1 MRRPDGFTPK
11 KTPRSNPVRGARV
24 RPAGSAQAV
33 VREATKR
40 RQRAEKAELKGFTLE
55 TRHRRRVWAASLASI
70 AVVVLATVVLVLSPA
85 LSLRDVQV
93 EGSTT
98 VSEAEIQEALSGLYG
113 EPLARISNDRVA
125 TALKSIRVIQ
135 AFETRIE
142 PPGTLVIILNERQPL
157 GAVSRGGV
165 FVVVD
170 AAAVELW
177 SQPEPPE
184 DLPIILVEA
193 DRTSPSFE
201 AVSRVLLAL
210 PPEISSSVEGVTA
223 STLDDVR
230 FTMRE
235 SSHEVIWGSAERSQ
249 EKARVLGAALVAA
262 GAGQPQVIDVTTP
275 DSVVVRQQD

>member
-1 MRRPDGFTPK
+1 
-11 KTPRSNPVRGARV
+11 VA
-24 RPAGSAQAV
+24 
-33 VREATKR
+33 VREATQR
-40 RQRAEKAELKGFTLE
+40 RRRAEKGEFTVFTAA
-55 TRHRRRVWAASLASI
+55 TRRRRRVWALSLGSI
-70 AVVVLATVVLVLSPA
+70 AVVVLATVVLVLSPVLA
-85 LSLRDVQV
+85 LREVQV
-93 EGSTT
+93 EGSHT
-98 VSEAEIQEALSGLYG
+98 VAETDIHEALSGLYG
-113 EPLARISNDRVA
+113 EPLARISNDHIA
-125 TALKSIRVIQ
+125 AALSSIRVIQ

-177 SQPEPPE
+177 SQPEAPE
-184 DLPIILVEA
+184 ELPVILVEA
-193 DRTSPSFE
+193 DPTSPSFD

-210 PPEISSSVEGVTA
+210 PPEISRSIEGVRA

-235 SSHEVIWGSAERSQ
+235 SSHEVIWGSAERSR
-249 EKARVLGAALVAA
+249 EKARVLGPALVAA
-262 GAGQPQVIDVTTP
+262 GAGRPAIIDVTTP

>member
-1 MRRPDGFTPK
+1 MRRPDDFSSK
-11 KTPRSNPVRGARV
+11 KPAR
-24 RPAGSAQAV
+24 RPAVGGPRHPRKAQAV

-40 RQRAEKAELKGFTLE
+40 RQKAEKAEFKGFTQA

-85 LSLRDVQV
+85 LALRDVQV

-98 VSEAEIQEALSGLYG
+98 VSEEEIQEALSGLYG
-113 EPLARISNDRVA
+113 EPLARISNDRIA

-142 PPGTLVIILNERQPL
+142 PPGTLVIILNERQAL
-157 GAVSRGGV
+157 GAVARGGL

-177 SQPEPPE
+177 SQPEPPAN
-184 DLPIILVEA
+184 LPIIMVEA
-193 DRTSPSFE
+193 DPNSPSFE
-201 AVSRVLLAL
+201 AVARVLLAL
-210 PPEISSSVEGVTA
+210 PADISSSVEGVTA

-235 SSHEVIWGSAERSQ
+235 SSHEVIWGSAERSR
-249 EKARVLGAALVAA
+249 EKARVLGAALRAA

>member
-1 MRRPDGFTPK
+1 MRRPDEFATQKAPK
-11 KTPRSNPVRGARV
+11 ARAAAPSR
-24 RPAGSAQAV
+24 RPGKAKAV
-33 VREATKR
+33 AREATKR
-40 RQRAEKAELKGFTLE
+40 RQRAEKAEFKGFTAA

-70 AVVVLATVVLVLSPA
+70 AVVVLSTVVLVLSPA
-85 LSLRDVQV
+85 LALRDVQV
-93 EGSTT
+93 EGSST
-98 VSEAEIQEALSGLYG
+98 VTEAEIQEALAGLYG

-125 TALKSIRVIQ
+125 DALKSIRVIQ

-142 PPGTLVIILNERQPL
+142 PPGTLVIILNERQPI

-184 DLPIILVEA
+184 ELPIILVEA
-193 DRTSPSFE
+193 DRSSPSFE

-210 PPEISSSVEGVTA
+210 PPEISRSVEGVTA

-235 SSHEVIWGSAERSQ
+235 SSHEVIWGSAERSR

-262 GAGQPQVIDVTTP
+262 GSAQPQVIDVTTP

>member
-1 MRRPDGFTPK
+1 MRRPDDFSSQ
-11 KTPRSNPVRGARV
+11 KTRS
-24 RPAGSAQAV
+24 PAGQRRPGNAQAV
-33 VREATKR
+33 VREASKA
-40 RQRAEKAELKGFTLE
+40 RQKAERAEFKGFTQA
-55 TRHRRRVWAASLASI
+55 TRQRRRVWAASLASI
-70 AVVVLATVVLVLSPA
+70 SVVVLTTVVLVLSPA
-85 LSLRDVQV
+85 LALRDVQV

-98 VSEAEIQEALSGLYG
+98 VSEAEIQDALAGLYG

-125 TALKSIRVIQ
+125 DALKAIRLIQ

-157 GAVSRGGV
+157 GAVSRGGA

-177 SQPEPPE
+177 SQPEPPV
-184 DLPIILVEA
+184 DLPVILVEA

-201 AVSRVLLAL
+201 AVARVLLAL
-210 PPEISSSVEGVTA
+210 PPEISRSVEGVTA

-235 SSHEVIWGSAERSQ
+235 SSHEVIWGSAERSR
-249 EKARVLGAALVAA
+249 EKARVLGSALSAA
-262 GAGQPQVIDVTTP
+262 GVGQPKVIDVTTP

>member
-1 MRRPDGFTPK
+1 MRRPDDFSSK
-11 KTPRSNPVRGARV
+11 KTTTRSRV
-24 RPAGSAQAV
+24 GSRRPHTAQAV
-33 VREATKR
+33 VREATQR
-40 RQRAEKAELKGFTLE
+40 RQKAEKAEFKGFTQA
-55 TRHRRRVWAASLASI
+55 TRHRRRVWAASIASI
-70 AVVVLATVVLVLSPA
+70 TVVVLATVVLVLSPA
-85 LSLRDVQV
+85 LALREVRV

-98 VSEAEIQEALSGLYG
+98 VAEAEIQEALAGLYG

-184 DLPIILVEA
+184 NLPIILVKA
-193 DRTSPSFE
+193 DRSSPSFE
-201 AVSRVLLAL
+201 AVARVLLAL
-210 PPEISSSVEGVTA
+210 PPEIASSVEGVTA

-235 SSHEVIWGSAERSQ
+235 SSHEVIWGSAERSR

>member
-1 MRRPDGFTPK
+1 MRRPDDFSSK
-11 KTPRSNPVRGARV
+11 KTTTRSRV
-24 RPAGSAQAV
+24 GSRPANTAQAM

-40 RQRAEKAELKGFTLE
+40 RQKAEKAEFRGFTQA
-55 TRHRRRVWAASLASI
+55 TRHRRRVWAASIASI
-70 AVVVLATVVLVLSPA
+70 TVVVLATVVLVLSPA
-85 LSLRDVQV
+85 LALREVRV

-98 VSEAEIQEALSGLYG
+98 VAEAEIQEALADLYG

-142 PPGTLVIILNERQPL
+142 PPGTLVVILNERQPL

-170 AAAVELW
+170 AAADELW

-184 DLPIILVEA
+184 NLPIILVKA
-193 DRTSPSFE
+193 DRSSPSFE
-201 AVSRVLLAL
+201 AVARVLLAL
-210 PPEISSSVEGVTA
+210 PPEIASSVEGVTA

-235 SSHEVIWGSAERSQ
+235 SSHEVIWGSAERSR

-262 GAGQPQVIDVTTP
+262 GVGQPQVIDVTTP

>member
-1 MRRPDGFTPK
+1 
-11 KTPRSNPVRGARV
+11 
-24 RPAGSAQAV
+24 
-33 VREATKR
+33 VREASKA
-40 RQRAEKAELKGFTLE
+40 RQKAERAEFKGFTQA
-55 TRHRRRVWAASLASI
+55 TRQRRRVWAASLASI
-70 AVVVLATVVLVLSPA
+70 SVVVLTTVVLVLSPA
-85 LSLRDVQV
+85 LALRDVQV

-98 VSEAEIQEALSGLYG
+98 VSEAEIQDALAGLYG

-125 TALKSIRVIQ
+125 DALKAIRLIQ

-142 PPGTLVIILNERQPL
+142 PPGTLVSILNERQPL
-157 GAVSRGGV
+157 GAVSRGGA

-177 SQPEPPE
+177 SQPEPPV
-184 DLPIILVEA
+184 DLPVILVEA

-201 AVSRVLLAL
+201 AVARVLLAL
-210 PPEISSSVEGVTA
+210 PPEISRSVEGVTA

-235 SSHEVIWGSAERSQ
+235 SSHEVIWGSAERSR
-249 EKARVLGAALVAA
+249 EKARVLGSALSAA
-262 GAGQPQVIDVTTP
+262 GVGQPKVIDVTTP

>member
-1 MRRPDGFTPK
+1 MRRPDDFSSK
-11 KTPRSNPVRGARV
+11 KTTTRSRV
-24 RPAGSAQAV
+24 GSRPANTAQAM

-40 RQRAEKAELKGFTLE
+40 RQKAERAEFKGFTQA
-55 TRHRRRVWAASLASI
+55 TRHRRRVWAASIASI
-70 AVVVLATVVLVLSPA
+70 TVVVLATVVLVLSPA
-85 LSLRDVQV
+85 LALREVRV

-98 VSEAEIQEALSGLYG
+98 VAEAEIQEALADLYG

-142 PPGTLVIILNERQPL
+142 PPGTLVVILNERQPL

-184 DLPIILVEA
+184 NLPIILVKA
-193 DRTSPSFE
+193 DRSSPSFE
-201 AVSRVLLAL
+201 AVARVLLAL
-210 PPEISSSVEGVTA
+210 PPEIASSVEGVTA

-235 SSHEVIWGSAERSQ
+235 SSHEVIWGSAERSR

-262 GAGQPQVIDVTTP
+262 GVGQPQVIDVTTP

>member
-1 MRRPDGFTPK
+1 MRRPDDFSAK
-11 KTPRSNPVRGARV
+11 KTRSSAGPR
-24 RPAGSAQAV
+24 RPSTAQSV
-33 VREATKR
+33 VREASKR
-40 RQRAEKAELKGFTLE
+40 RQKAEKAEFKGFTHA
-55 TRHRRRVWAASLASI
+55 TRRRRRVWAASLASV
-70 AVVVLATVVLVLSPA
+70 AVVVLTTVVLVLSPA
-85 LSLRDVQV
+85 LALRDVQV

-98 VSEAEIQEALSGLYG
+98 ISEAEIQEALAGLYG

-125 TALKSIRVIQ
+125 NALKSMRVIQ

-184 DLPIILVEA
+184 ELPIILVDA
-193 DRTSPSFE
+193 DPTSPGFE

-210 PPEISSSVEGVTA
+210 PPEISRSVEDVTA

-230 FTMRE
+230 FTMRGT
-235 SSHEVIWGSAERSQ
+235 SHEVMWGSAERSR
-249 EKARVLGAALVAA
+249 EKARVLGAALSAA
-262 GAGQPQVIDVTTP
+262 GVGQPQVIDVTTP
-275 DSVVVRQQD
+275 DSVVVRRQD

>member
-1 MRRPDGFTPK
+1 MRRPDDFSSQ
-11 KTPRSNPVRGARV
+11 KTRS
-24 RPAGSAQAV
+24 PAGQRRPSNAQAV
-33 VREATKR
+33 VREASKA
-40 RQRAEKAELKGFTLE
+40 RQKAEKAEFKGFTQA
-55 TRHRRRVWAASLASI
+55 TRQRRRVWAASLASI
-70 AVVVLATVVLVLSPA
+70 SVVVLTTVVLVLSPA
-85 LSLRDVQV
+85 LALRDVQV

-98 VSEAEIQEALSGLYG
+98 VSEAEIQDALAGLYG

-125 TALKSIRVIQ
+125 DALKAIRLIQ

-157 GAVSRGGV
+157 GAVSRGGA

-184 DLPIILVEA
+184 DLPVILVEA

-201 AVSRVLLAL
+201 AVARVLLAL
-210 PPEISSSVEGVTA
+210 PPEISRSVEGVTA

-235 SSHEVIWGSAERSQ
+235 SSHEVIWGSAERSR
-249 EKARVLGAALVAA
+249 EKARVLGSALSAA
-262 GAGQPQVIDVTTP
+262 GVGQPKVIDVTTP

>member
-1 MRRPDGFTPK
+1 
-11 KTPRSNPVRGARV
+11 
-24 RPAGSAQAV
+24 V
-33 VREATKR
+33 VA
-40 RQRAEKAELKGFTLE
+40 
-55 TRHRRRVWAASLASI
+55 
-70 AVVVLATVVLVLSPA
+70 LATVVLVLSPA
-85 LSLRDVQV
+85 LALRDVQV

-98 VSEAEIQEALSGLYG
+98 VSEEEIQEALSGLYG

-142 PPGTLVIILNERQPL
+142 PPGTLVIILNERQAL
-157 GAVSRGGV
+157 GAVSRGGL
-165 FVVVD
+165 FIVVD

-177 SQPEPPE
+177 SQPEPPA

-193 DRTSPSFE
+193 DPTSPSFE
-201 AVSRVLLAL
+201 AVARVLLAL
-210 PPEISSSVEGVTA
+210 PPEISGSVEGVTA

-235 SSHEVIWGSAERSQ
+235 SSHEVIWGSAERSR
-249 EKARVLGAALVAA
+249 EKARVLGAALRAA
-262 GAGQPQVIDVTTP
+262 GTGQPQVIDVTTP

>member
-1 MRRPDGFTPK
+1 
-11 KTPRSNPVRGARV
+11 VRAASKARQK
-24 RPAGSAQAV
+24 A
-33 VREATKR
+33 E
-40 RQRAEKAELKGFTLE
+40 RAEFKGFTQA
-55 TRHRRRVWAASLASI
+55 TRQRRRVWAASLASI
-70 AVVVLATVVLVLSPA
+70 SVVVLTTVVLVLSPA
-85 LSLRDVQV
+85 LALRDVQV

-98 VSEAEIQEALSGLYG
+98 VSEAEIQDALAGLYG

-125 TALKSIRVIQ
+125 DALKAIRLIQ

-157 GAVSRGGV
+157 GAVSRGGA

-177 SQPEPPE
+177 SQPEPPV
-184 DLPIILVEA
+184 DLPVILVEA

-201 AVSRVLLAL
+201 AVARVLLAL
-210 PPEISSSVEGVTA
+210 PPEISRSVEGVTA

-235 SSHEVIWGSAERSQ
+235 SSHEVIWGSAERSR
-249 EKARVLGAALVAA
+249 EKARVLGSALSAA
-262 GAGQPQVIDVTTP
+262 GVGQPKVIDVTTP

>member
-1 MRRPDGFTPK
+1 MRRPDDFSSQ
-11 KTPRSNPVRGARV
+11 KTRS
-24 RPAGSAQAV
+24 PAGQRRPSNAQAV
-33 VREATKR
+33 VREASKA
-40 RQRAEKAELKGFTLE
+40 RQKAEKAEFKGFTQA
-55 TRHRRRVWAASLASI
+55 TRQRRRVWAASLASI
-70 AVVVLATVVLVLSPA
+70 SVVVLTTVVLVLSPA
-85 LSLRDVQV
+85 LALRDVQV

-98 VSEAEIQEALSGLYG
+98 VSEAEIQDALAGLYG

-125 TALKSIRVIQ
+125 DALKAIRLIQ

-157 GAVSRGGV
+157 GAVSRGGA

-177 SQPEPPE
+177 SQPEPPV
-184 DLPIILVEA
+184 DLPVILVEA

-201 AVSRVLLAL
+201 AVARVLLAL
-210 PPEISSSVEGVTA
+210 PPEISRSVEGVTA

-235 SSHEVIWGSAERSQ
+235 SSHEVIWGSAERSR
-249 EKARVLGAALVAA
+249 EKARVLGSALSAA
-262 GAGQPQVIDVTTP
+262 GVGQPKVIDVTTP

>member
-1 MRRPDGFTPK
+1 MRRPDDFSSK
-11 KTPRSNPVRGARV
+11 KQPTPRSGGGPR
-24 RPAGSAQAV
+24 RPAKARAV
-33 VREATKR
+33 AREATR
-40 RQRAEKAELKGFTLE
+40 RRHKAEKAEFKGFTQA

-85 LSLRDVQV
+85 LALRDVQV

-98 VSEAEIQEALSGLYG
+98 VSEEEIQEALSGLYG

-142 PPGTLVIILNERQPL
+142 PPGTLVIILNERQAL
-157 GAVSRGGV
+157 GAVSRGGL
-165 FVVVD
+165 FIVVD

-177 SQPEPPE
+177 SQPEPPA

-201 AVSRVLLAL
+201 AVARVLLAL
-210 PPEISSSVEGVTA
+210 PPEISGSVEGVTA

-235 SSHEVIWGSAERSQ
+235 SSHEVIWGSAERSR
-249 EKARVLGAALVAA
+249 EKARVLGAALRAA
-262 GAGQPQVIDVTTP
+262 GTGQPQVIDVTTP

>member
-1 MRRPDGFTPK
+1 MRRPDDFSSKET
-11 KTPRSNPVRGARV
+11 TTRSRV
-24 RPAGSAQAV
+24 GSRRPHTAQAV
-33 VREATKR
+33 VREATQR
-40 RQRAEKAELKGFTLE
+40 RQKAEKAEFKGFTQA
-55 TRHRRRVWAASLASI
+55 TRHRRRVWAASIASI
-70 AVVVLATVVLVLSPA
+70 TVVVLATVVLVLSPA
-85 LSLRDVQV
+85 LALREVRV

-98 VSEAEIQEALSGLYG
+98 VAEAEIQEALAGLYG

-157 GAVSRGGV
+157 GAVSLGGV

-184 DLPIILVEA
+184 NLPIILVKA
-193 DRTSPSFE
+193 DRSSPSFE
-201 AVSRVLLAL
+201 AVARVLLAL
-210 PPEISSSVEGVTA
+210 PPEIASSVEGVTA

-235 SSHEVIWGSAERSQ
+235 SSHEVIWGSAERSR

>member
-1 MRRPDGFTPK
+1 MRRPDDFSSQ
-11 KTPRSNPVRGARV
+11 KTRS
-24 RPAGSAQAV
+24 PAGQRRPGNAQAV
-33 VREATKR
+33 VREASKA
-40 RQRAEKAELKGFTLE
+40 RQKAERAEFKGFTQA
-55 TRHRRRVWAASLASI
+55 TRQRRRVWAASLASI
-70 AVVVLATVVLVLSPA
+70 SVVVLTTVVLVLSPA
-85 LSLRDVQV
+85 LALRDVQV

-98 VSEAEIQEALSGLYG
+98 VSEAEIQDALAGLYG

-125 TALKSIRVIQ
+125 DALKAIRLIQ

-157 GAVSRGGV
+157 GAVSRGGA

-177 SQPEPPE
+177 SQPEPPV
-184 DLPIILVEA
+184 DLPVILVEA

-201 AVSRVLLAL
+201 AVARVLLAL
-210 PPEISSSVEGVTA
+210 PPEISRSVEGVTA

-235 SSHEVIWGSAERSQ
+235 SSHEVIWGGAERSR
-249 EKARVLGAALVAA
+249 EKARVLGSALSAA
-262 GAGQPQVIDVTTP
+262 GVGQPKVIDVTTP